1 MRSGCEVTL
10 AFDLGLAGRAIL
22 EQTRVI
28 FASFVRKVDIQK
40 QRFGGNFTLTATFKI
55 CIQVL

>member
-22 EQTRVI
+22 EQTRVL
-28 FASFVRKVDIQK
+28 FASFVRKVDLQK
-40 QRFGGNFTLTATFKI
+40 QRFGGNFNLPATFKL